1 MDIAVENNTYGCGK
15 QVPLLDGIINEC
27 LRLYP
32 SVIFQNQRLTPP
44 EGLTI
49 GSVYIPGD
57 TIICLGPYQ
66 QGRGKVT
73 EKSFLR
79 FNLIWGID
87 R

>member
-1 MDIAVENNTYGCGK
+1 MDQAFETDTYACVK

-32 SVIFQNQRLTPP
+32 SIPYSFQRLTPP

-66 QGRGKVT
+66 QGHGNVPPT
-73 EKSFLR
+73 SYL
-79 FNLIWGID
+79 
-87 R
+87 

>member
-1 MDIAVENNTYGCGK
+1 MKLREEMDKAFETNSYACGK
-15 QVPLLDGIINEC
+15 QIPLLDGIINES

-32 SVIFQNQRLTPP
+32 TVIFGFQRLTPP

-66 QGRGKVT
+66 QGHGNVT
-73 EKSFLR
+73 QTFLPAS
-79 FNLIWGID
+79 I
-87 R
+87 